1 MDQYCEY
8 LVKQRTAPWRKGL
21 NFLTVAL
28 CVLCLIGGFR
38 ITPWLLLLAVA
49 LGAGAWFLFRTTEVE
64 YEYLLIEEEFSV
76 DCIYQKSRRKH
87 KATYPVLRFAM
98 VAPSDSPRL
107 GGVRKEGC
115 KVQDFSS
122 HDPQKETY
130 SIVCK
135 DQDVTEIRITP
146 DDRLLSLLERML
158 PSGTVTR

>member
-21 NFLTVAL
+21 NFLTAAL

-76 DCIYQKSRRKH
+76 DCIYHLSGPAFCHGGALRLAPAWRR
-87 KATYPVLRFAM
+87 PQG
-98 VAPSDSPRL
+98 RL
-107 GGVRKEGC
+107 QGPGL
-115 KVQDFSS
+115 FF
-122 HDPQKETY
+122 P
-130 SIVCK
+130 
-135 DQDVTEIRITP
+135 
-146 DDRLLSLLERML
+146 
-158 PSGTVTR
+158 